1 MIDGDTCIICLQEHE
16 NENEIANPL
25 IEAKEIFETKCGCSY
40 NVHKLCMD
48 EWAKAKKKD
57 FLCINCNSPAKIKNK
72 DFINITI
79 NNQEPDPEPEQE
91 NITPNVQFI
100 IERNPTLR
108 EQSGNDCCEEL
119 DQLCPNR
126 IVFCIW
132 TIVIFIIV
140 IFLIS

>member
-1 MIDGDTCIICLQEHE
+1 MIDGDTCIICLQE
-16 NENEIANPL
+16 NEISNPL

-48 EWAKAKKKD
+48 EWARAKKKN

-79 NNQEPDPEPEQE
+79 HNTEPESQPA
-91 NITPNVQFI
+91 NIAPSVQFI
-100 IERNPTLR
+100 IERSPTLG
-108 EQSGNDCCEEL
+108 EQSGNDCCEEI

-126 IVFCIW
+126 FTLCFW
-132 TIVIFIIV
+132 CF
-140 IFLIS
+140 SA

>member
-1 MIDGDTCIICLQEHE
+1 MVDGDTCIICLEE
-16 NENEIANPL
+16 NETSNPL
-25 IEAKEIFETKCGCSY
+25 IEANEIFETKCGCSY

-48 EWAKAKKKD
+48 EWAKAKKKN

-79 NNQEPDPEPEQE
+79 INQEPEPE

-100 IERNPTLR
+100 IERTPTLR
-108 EQSGNDCCEEL
+108 EQSGSDCCQEL

-126 IVFCIW
+126 IVFCFW